1 MLRRGGVT
9 GGDEEPLVVNPS
21 SCTFSS
27 SRAVLA
33 VDPRGGGCVRSSASC
48 IEESVRRR
56 FEPWELGLIKREAL
70 QEYNLLKNASERR
83 EVEREESIARE
94 ELMAGATSFL
104 AALLE
109 WQLEARREVESDC
122 PLLLL
127 LERLQKRATNHQR
140 QYQIHEEALRE
151 EGRVGWRREVEEKAR
166 LQEYEAA
173 MAQWRREC
181 EETLRAAVAF
191 LLGMQTRERQA
202 EVAEEEAAWAA
213 LCAQEL
219 TDRAEAERLAYENF
233 MNTPEQVAL
242 RKERERLEAAANRA
256 AARRLKQF
264 LKEQEHL
271 VKSCTHARGNV
282 SFFEGALAK
291 KLCVSCGVKFD
302 ETLGYYV
309 RMRGRT
315 IAPPS
320 TWTPP
325 QPLPPPERPAR
336 NSVTKL
342 PPLSPPAKPER
353 RRTLQGWAP
362 NEPSHTNK
370 VNKNEKA

>member
-1 MLRRGGVT
+1 MLRRSGVT
-9 GGDEEPLVVNPS
+9 GEAEKLLTVNPR

-27 SRAVLA
+27 SQAVLA
-33 VDPRGGGCVRSSASC
+33 VNPRGDGCIKSSASC
-48 IEESVRRR
+48 IEESARRR
-56 FEPWELGLIKREAL
+56 FEPWELGLIKCEAL

-83 EVEREESIARE
+83 EMEREESIARE
-94 ELMAGATSFL
+94 ELIAGATSFL

-109 WQLEARREVESDC
+109 WQLEARGKVESDR
-122 PLLLL
+122 PLSLL
-127 LERLQKRATNHQR
+127 LERLQKRETNHQH
-140 QYQIHEEALRE
+140 QYQIYEEALRE
-151 EGRVGWRREVEEKAR
+151 EGRVGWRQEVEKKTR
-166 LQEYEAA
+166 LREYEAA

-202 EVAEEEAAWAA
+202 EAAEEEAAWAA

-233 MNTPEQVAL
+233 MKTPEQVAL

-271 VKSCTHARGNV
+271 VKSCTHARGHV

-325 QPLPPPERPAR
+325 QPPPAPERPAR
-336 NSVTKL
+336 HSVTKL
-342 PPLSPPAKPER
+342 PPLPPPAKQGG
-353 RRTLQGWAP
+353 RRTLQG
-362 NEPSHTNK
+362 
-370 VNKNEKA
+370 